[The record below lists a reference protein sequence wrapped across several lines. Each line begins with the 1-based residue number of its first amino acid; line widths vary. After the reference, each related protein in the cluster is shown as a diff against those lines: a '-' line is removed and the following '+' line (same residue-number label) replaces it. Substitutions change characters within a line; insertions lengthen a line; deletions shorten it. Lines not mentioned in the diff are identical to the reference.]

1 MLKKV
6 AIFWVDKFRVV
17 IFLGIQYEPLSD
29 SPPPPPAPPVI
40 KICEWGPWDE
50 VARTC
55 WKDGQLASPY
65 AVTLLTVVRGQTQSI

>member
-29 SPPPPPAPPVI
+29 SPPPGPPSLKFVSGAPGMRWLGHV
-40 KICEWGPWDE
+40 ERMDN
-50 VARTC
+50 
-55 WKDGQLASPY
+55 
-65 AVTLLTVVRGQTQSI
+65 